1 MNKKKRNKRK
11 ALVVEQDED
20 QDVVDL
26 EDLWVYFIKKSFHD
40 FIQY

>member
-26 EDLWVYFIKKSFHD
+26 EDLWVYFI
-40 FIQY
+40 